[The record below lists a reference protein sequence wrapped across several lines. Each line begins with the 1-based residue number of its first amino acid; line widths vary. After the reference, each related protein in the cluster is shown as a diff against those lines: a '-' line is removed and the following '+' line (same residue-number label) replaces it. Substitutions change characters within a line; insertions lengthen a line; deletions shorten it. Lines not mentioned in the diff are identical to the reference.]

1 MQPDLIRRYAVAV
14 PRYTSYPTAPHFH
27 TGVDGKAYA
36 DWLAREEGNEGL
48 SLYLHIPFCDRLC
61 WYCGCHTK
69 QTKRYEP
76 VAGYMDALLGEI
88 ALVARHLPK
97 RRKVASIHFGGGS
110 PTILSIPDLM
120 RIRAE
125 LDQHFDV
132 EDSAEISVEIDPG
145 FVDRE
150 KLEAWRAF
158 GVTRASVGVQD
169 FDPKVQAA
177 INRPQSFEQT
187 AMIVSLL
194 RDLGIG
200 GINLDVVYGLPHQT
214 LSSLERTLNMALSM
228 QPERFAIFGY
238 AHVPW
243 MKKHQTLIDE
253 KALAGVEERFA
264 MQQLISDMVTAEGYL
279 AVGIDHFA
287 KPGDSLAAALNAG
300 EVKRNFQ
307 GYTTDRAPSMI
318 GLGASAIG
326 KVQAGYAQNIVATG
340 EYMRAVS
347 EGRLP
352 VGKGIALTDID
363 RAVGSAIEQLMCSYS
378 FSVRE
383 LRREFGTAADV
394 LLADAARLKQQDQD
408 NFIRFDGDRF
418 EVSEAG
424 RVFVRTIAA
433 GFDQYLGRG
442 TARHSVAV

>member
-1 MQPDLIRRYAVAV
+1 MQPDLVRRYAIAV

-27 TGVDGKAYA
+27 AGVGGEAYA
-36 DWLAREEGNEGL
+36 EWLGREEGDANL

-69 QTKRYEP
+69 QTRRYEP
-76 VAGYMDALLGEI
+76 VAGYMDALLEEI

-97 RRKVASIHFGGGS
+97 RRKVGGIHFGGGS
-110 PTILSIPDLM
+110 PTIVSIPDLM
-120 RIRAE
+120 RIRRA

-132 EDSAEISVEIDPG
+132 ESDAEISVEIDPG

-187 AMIVSLL
+187 ALVVSML
-194 RDLGIG
+194 RELGIG

-214 LSSLERTLNMALSM
+214 LSSLKQTLRMSLSM

-253 KALAGVEERFA
+253 QVLAGVEERFE

-287 KPGDSLAAALNAG
+287 KPGDSLATALQAG

-307 GYTTDRAPSMI
+307 GYTTDRAPSLI

-326 KVQAGYAQNIVATG
+326 KVQTGYVQNIVATG
-340 EYMRAVS
+340 EYMRTVN

-352 VGKGIALTDID
+352 VGKGIELSDAD
-363 RAVGSAIEQLMCSYS
+363 RVVASAIEQLMCSYS
-378 FSVRE
+378 FSIRE
-383 LRREFGTAADV
+383 LRREFGSAADV
-394 LLADAARLKQQDQD
+394 LLADAARLHQQDQD
-408 NFIRFDGDRF
+408 DFISFDGDRF
-418 EVSEAG
+418 AVKEAG
-424 RVFVRTIAA
+424 QVFVRTIAS

-442 TARHSVAV
+442 AGRHSVAV